1 MHTYSQYLFIVFLSN
16 SIVYLRG
23 QVYTSIPARGETMNV
38 ALGRS
43 FELRC
48 LFNGIG
54 NAEFIDW
61 FKKNATHDVS
71 VNTDKPG
78 HYVVKTDEN
87 HSNLTIKIF
96 GNDKNHLI
104 IRYVFFS

>member
-1 MHTYSQYLFIVFLSN
+1 MHGHSQYLFIIFLLN
-16 SIVYLRG
+16 SIVHLRAQDYTAVVVSG
-23 QVYTSIPARGETMNV
+23 QSMYA

-48 LFNGIG
+48 RYNGIG
-54 NAEFIDW
+54 DGEFIDW

-78 HYVVKTDEN
+78 HYVIE
-87 HSNLTIKIF
+87 SNEMESSLTIKIF
-96 GNDKNHLI
+96 GNRSERVSVI
-104 IRYVFFS
+104 